1 MAKHLVIVIFGA
13 TGDLTHRKLIPSLFR
28 LYLNKHLPSEFSI
41 IGFARRE
48 KTDKEFRNELY
59 ESLNKHSKIKDIKD
73 GKANWDDFS
82 ANISY
87 HKSDFNED
95 SGYSLLKEKLD
106 KIKSKHVVFYLA
118 TLSSHFE
125 PVASMIGKHKLNEKN
140 KGEWIRVIVEKPF
153 GDDLKSAISLNRKL
167 KEHFSENEIF
177 RIDHYL
183 GKELVQN
190 ILVLRFTNLIFEQ
203 LWNNKYIDNVQI
215 IVSETIGVEDR
226 GLFYEN
232 TGALKDMVQNHIL
245 QLISLVAMEPPASLD
260 PDDNRDEKLKVLRC
274 LSLTTEHDPKP
285 NFVVSQYSSGK
296 NMKSYR
302 EESNVDKNSSTE
314 TFAAI
319 KLHVNNIRW
328 AGVPFYIK
336 TGKRLSQKEAF
347 IAVEFKN
354 LPCLLFCQ
362 VPGSEMHPNR
372 LIIKIQPEEGVQ
384 FDFNMKKPG
393 NTYQVQNVKMD
404 FCSDCTFGPNS
415 PEAYERLIYD
425 VIQGDST
432 LFSRSDEVENA
443 WNIIEEIKKHLKNK
457 KIISKYEA
465 GSEGPQD
472 AFEMIKKDGRSWVKI

>member
-28 LYLNKHLPSEFSI
+28 LYLNKNLPAEFSI

-48 KTDKEFRNELY
+48 KSDRDFRNELY
-59 ESLNKHSKIKDIKD
+59 ESLKKHSKIKD
-73 GKANWDDFS
+73 GKSEWEKFS
-82 ANISY
+82 ANIKY

-95 SGYSLLKEKLD
+95 EGYFLLREKLD
-106 KIKSKHVVFYLA
+106 KIKNKNVLFYLA

-125 PVASMIGKHKLNEKN
+125 PVVSMLEKHKLNEKS
-140 KGEWIRVIVEKPF
+140 KGEWTRVIIEKPF
-153 GDDLKSAISLNRKL
+153 GEDLKSAISLNKKL
-167 KEHFSENEIF
+167 REHFSENEIF

-203 LWNNKYIDNVQI
+203 LWNSKYIDNVQI
-215 IVSETIGVEDR
+215 IVSEDMGIEDR

-232 TGALKDMVQNHIL
+232 TGALKDMVQNHVL

-274 LSLTTEHDPKP
+274 LSLTTENNPKP
-285 NFVVSQYSSGK
+285 NVVIGQYSTGK
-296 NMKSYR
+296 GMKAYR
-302 EESNVDKNSSTE
+302 EELNVDKNSNTE
-314 TFAAI
+314 TFAAMKI
-319 KLHVNNIRW
+319 YVNNIRW
-328 AGVPFYIK
+328 AEVPFYIK
-336 TGKRLSQKEAF
+336 TGKRLSRKEAF

-393 NTYQVQNVKMD
+393 NTYQVRNVKMD
-404 FCSDCTFGPNS
+404 FCHDCTFGPNS

-425 VIQGDST
+425 IIQGDST

-443 WNIIEEIKKHLKNK
+443 WNIIEEIKRHLKTK
-457 KIISKYEA
+457 KVKLPNYEA
-465 GSEGPQD
+465 GSEGPQESV
-472 AFEMIKKDGRSWVKI
+472 EMIKKDRRNWVKI